1 MMAPRD
7 NLLICVS
14 GRKRVG
20 KSHESLKQL
29 IYHAY
34 LAKFKRKGLIYDI
47 NNEYGNYIVD
57 GTVHKIKPL
66 NHNEIIKFSN
76 QADIEVRRIVP
87 IHPNGTIMDED
98 DAEKLLIRT
107 VKEFR
112 GGILLIDDLNMIF
125 GDAMP
130 QKFTSMLT
138 NNAHRDCDLILQIQS
153 VGRLT
158 PKLRQNINI
167 IRMHAQLDN
176 LDDSKGK
183 LLGDYKILKITQLM
197 IDKAVKNGSPRFF
210 CYVHREDG
218 VIKGLFSPK
227 MLADAIEDFILEN
240 PAELGSLTQRRDRQG
255 KKMYTFDEALKVKK
269 FELYTQFNGN
279 ATSSKA

>member
-1 MMAPRD
+1 MATEPRD
-7 NLLICVS
+7 NLLVCVS

-29 IYHAY
+29 IYQAQ
-34 LAKFKRKGLIYDI
+34 LAKFKRKVLIYDV
-47 NNEYGNYIVD
+47 NGEFGAYKVD
-57 GTVHKIKPL
+57 
-66 NHNEIIKFSN
+66 NEIHRIKAITKNELIAYS
-76 QADIEVRRIVP
+76 QSPRPDIKRIVP
-87 IHPNGTIMDED
+87 VQPNGMPMSEDE
-98 DAEKLLIRT
+98 AEELLIYV
-107 VKEFR
+107 VKYFR
-112 GGILLIDDLNMIF
+112 GGILMVDDLNMIF
-125 GDAMP
+125 GDSMP

-183 LLGDYKILKITQLM
+183 LLGDYRILKIAQLM
-197 IDKAVKNGSPRFF
+197 IDRAVKNGSPRFF

-218 VIKGLFSPK
+218 VIKGAFSPK
-227 MLADAIEDFILEN
+227 MLADAIQDFLLEN
-240 PAELGSLTQRRDRQG
+240 PAEMSSVTKRMGANG

-269 FELYTQFNGN
+269 KELYDQFNGN
-279 ATSSKA
+279 K

>member
-1 MMAPRD
+1 MEKRD

-20 KSHESLKQL
+20 KSYESLKQL

-34 LAKFKRKGLIYDI
+34 LSPNKRKGLIYDV
-47 NNEYGNYIVD
+47 NGEFGAYDVD
-57 GTVHKIKPL
+57 GKTHRIKSITKNELLAYSKSTVPEL
-66 NHNEIIKFSN
+66 
-76 QADIEVRRIVP
+76 RRIVP
-87 IHPNGTIMDED
+87 VKPNGMPMDEEE
-98 DAEKLLIRT
+98 AEELLIYV
-107 VKEFR
+107 VKYFR
-112 GGILLIDDLNMIF
+112 QGILMVDDLNMIF
-125 GDAMP
+125 GDSMP

-183 LLGDYKILKITQLM
+183 LLGDYKILKVTQLM
-197 IDKAVKNGSPRFF
+197 IDKAVKEGNQRFF
-210 CYVHREDG
+210 CYVNRDEGTIRGH
-218 VIKGLFSPK
+218 FSPK
-227 MLADAIEDFILEN
+227 MLADAIQNFLLET
-240 PAELGSLTQRRDRQG
+240 PSELSSLTQRRSTTG
-255 KKMYTFDEALKVKK
+255 KKLYTFDEALKVKK
-269 FELYTQFNGN
+269 LELYEQFNGN
-279 ATSSKA
+279 KKP